1 MYFNYTSKIAITIMK
16 RSSAIEAVVV
26 VALLHVVVLP
36 KAAAVASAGG
46 LTMRHRLR
54 DLTLDD
60 EAHRTRLD
68 RLARSVNKI
77 INEYLGTRSVIMFAD
92 EVRRSELGQRLLVD
106 MGQPRLLVQLTT
118 ATDTR
123 LANGF
128 VVYLQRG
135 KAQQHQDGQTTDY
148 DVVLDR
154 LPPSDHSRHMV
165 LWDVVPRPGDR
176 LELHRIQMLFE
187 AFWLHQLVDVAVLVP
202 VSTGSIRVYVFNPYS
217 GSRCN
222 GAGPPIMINVWS
234 GSMDKFVKPDKVFGM
249 ENKLKDL
256 HKYL

>member
-1 MYFNYTSKIAITIMK
+1 MK
-16 RSSAIEAVVV
+16 RSAAIEVAAV
-26 VALLHVVVLP
+26 VALLQVVALL
-36 KAAAVASAGG
+36 KQATAEAAAGG
-46 LTMRHRLR
+46 LTMRRRLQ

-60 EAHRTRLD
+60 EAHRARLD

-77 INEYLGTRSVIMFAD
+77 IDEYLGTRSVIMFAD

-106 MGQPRLLVQLTT
+106 MIQPRLLVQSVK
-118 ATDTR
+118 ATEAR

-135 KAQQHQDGQTTDY
+135 QAQQHRDGQTTDY
-148 DVVLDR
+148 DAILDR

-202 VSTGSIRVYVFNPYS
+202 VSTGSIRVYVFNPYT

-222 GAGPPIMINVWS
+222 GAGPPIMVNVWS
-234 GSMDKFVKPDKVFGM
+234 GSADKFVKPDKVFGM

-256 HKYL
+256 HKYI